1 VVFGGTVGAGAAF
14 GSKQG
19 AFQGLTNQKTEK
31 GQAPNSPKQQQQ
43 QQQQQAARNGD
54 PRSLTH
60 PQSNQRVNKGGTSL
74 RVIGDTSDSSSSDTD
89 TSMEMELSFQDQDT
103 GYPFTQLDPEIAVP
117 QQSVN
122 IADETEQDFRS
133 LMEELVMLSS
143 STTDAD
149 GELMLFQLPSILPI
163 AAIKNETEGPCEN
176 RPSGLEDLP
185 SMKIGKL
192 LVLQSGAMKMQIGDV
207 FFDVAPSI
215 PCKMRQE
222 AAIID
227 INSKECTMLGPVT
240 QRVVVTP
247 DVEHLLMSGGIQVGE
262 ESPPTSEASPMKPG
276 QRRKQ

>member
-1 VVFGGTVGAGAAF
+1 MVFGGTVGAGAAF

-19 AFQGLTNQKTEK
+19 AVQGLTNQKTEK
-31 GQAPNSPKQQQQ
+31 GQRVPVSPK
-43 QQQQQAARNGD
+43 QQQAARNGD
-54 PRSLTH
+54 PRSSTH
-60 PQSNQRVNKGGTSL
+60 PQSNQRGNKGGTSL

-89 TSMEMELSFQDQDT
+89 TSMEMELSFQDA
-103 GYPFTQLDPEIAVP
+103 GYPFTQLDPEVAAP

-122 IADETEQDFRS
+122 IADETEQDFKS

-149 GELMLFQLPSILPI
+149 GELMLFQLPSVLPI
-163 AAIKNETEGPCEN
+163 AAIKNDTEEPHSEN
-176 RPSGLEDLP
+176 RPSGLGDLP

-207 FFDVAPSI
+207 LFDVAPSI

-227 INSKECTMLGPVT
+227 INNKECTMLGPVT

-247 DVEHLLMSGGIQVGE
+247 DVEHLLMSGSSTQAGE
-262 ESPPTSEASPMKPG
+262 EGASPTSEASPMKRG
-276 QRRKQ
+276 QRRKR